1 MVSDVLGRSFSLI
14 SFKPIVGV
22 SFLTI
27 LRFTFVLEFTFSLRM
42 TSNVS
47 SSSWSAASSFWTFFP
62 NLWPTPVSITALG
75 YYLLWRT
82 LVSNILPLRVASSTL
97 EGLFTTGVLT
107 IFRMLILPSFD
118 GVSAMLSAK
127 RDRILDYTMFLTWM
141 LDSLSRELLFMPN
154 TFMGGTWFIGKFW
167 CWGEPSCMVGD
178 LPAELWRPSCSIAR
192 RSIDWFTLLWNV
204 LRFLGDAKSLKGEMP
219 LDPKLF
225 QQSISVL
232 KPWMLLCRWALSILA
247 FMVGDTGMAFA
258 LWTSWRAYLS

>member
-1 MVSDVLGRSFSLI
+1 
-14 SFKPIVGV
+14 
-22 SFLTI
+22 
-27 LRFTFVLEFTFSLRM
+27 M

-47 SSSWSAASSFWTFFP
+47 SSSWSAANSFWAFFP
-62 NLWPTPVSITALG
+62 NLWRTPVSITALG

-141 LDSLSRELLFMPN
+141 LDSLSRELLFLPN
-154 TFMGGTWFIGKFW
+154 TFMGEFW
-167 CWGEPSCMVGD
+167 CWGEPSCIFKVFMVCD
-178 LPAELWRPSCSIAR
+178 LAVELWSVFRFNCATPSCSIAR

-219 LDPKLF
+219 LELN
-225 QQSISVL
+225 
-232 KPWMLLCRWALSILA
+232 
-247 FMVGDTGMAFA
+247 
-258 LWTSWRAYLS
+258 